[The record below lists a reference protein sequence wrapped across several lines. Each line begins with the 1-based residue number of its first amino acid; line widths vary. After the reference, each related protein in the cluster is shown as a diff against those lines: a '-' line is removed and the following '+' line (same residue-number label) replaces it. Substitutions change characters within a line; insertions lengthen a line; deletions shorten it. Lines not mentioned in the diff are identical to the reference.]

1 MNIMVEYLLVRL
13 AMPDYAC
20 CPQAGRQ
27 AVDSAENTDNN
38 GIIIEINY
46 LHWKGVIE

>member
-1 MNIMVEYLLVRL
+1 MNNMVEYLLVWL
-13 AMPDYAC
+13 ATLLPAC
-20 CPQAGRQ
+20 CPQVGRQ
-27 AVDSAENTDNN
+27 AVDSVKNTDNK